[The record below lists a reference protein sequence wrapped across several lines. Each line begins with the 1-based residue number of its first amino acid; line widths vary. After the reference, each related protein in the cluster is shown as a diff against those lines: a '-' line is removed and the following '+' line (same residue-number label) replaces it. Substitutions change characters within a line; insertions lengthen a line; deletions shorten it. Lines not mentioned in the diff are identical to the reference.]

1 MPDRDLNRL
10 SRSGKIFLMP
20 KPEITTLSSQ
30 VTAEGGIA
38 PEGVSDSA
46 SSGKGSCEI
55 AATLGG
61 QAVLEGIMMRSKTT
75 LAIAVRKPDGS
86 IIVERRPW
94 YSFTK
99 SALARRPFVRGF
111 PILVETMINGI
122 KALNFSAVATGEAE
136 AGTEIKGWHLTLTLI
151 VAVGFALGLFV
162 VVPHL
167 LSLFLNWLHIAG
179 GAESVSFHAW
189 DGLFKFL
196 VFIGYIAAIALL
208 PDIRRVFQYHGAE
221 HKVIWAYER
230 KVELNSFEA
239 AAMSRLHP
247 RCGTTFLLYVLGIA
261 IILHAVLVPM
271 FLWMWTPEN
280 PVLKHAVLITFK
292 LLLMVPISAMAYE
305 AIKASSG
312 MGDSWL
318 SRAARAP
325 GLLLQ
330 LMTTREPDAGQ
341 LEVALVALKEALGAD
356 APYEI
361 ATPAY
366 TVGAS

>member
-1 MPDRDLNRL
+1 
-10 SRSGKIFLMP
+10 MP
-20 KPEITTLSSQ
+20 KPETTILSSQ
-30 VTAEGGIA
+30 VSAEGGIA
-38 PEGVSDSA
+38 SVPAEPFVAPQGRA
-46 SSGKGSCEI
+46 SCEI

-61 QAVLEGIMMRSKTT
+61 QAVLEGIMMRSKNR

-86 IIVERRPW
+86 IVVEQRPW
-94 YSFTK
+94 FSCTTRPILK
-99 SALARRPFVRGF
+99 RPFIRGF
-111 PILVETMINGI
+111 PILVETMINGV

-162 VVPHL
+162 VVPHI
-167 LSLFLNWLHIAG
+167 LSLALKWLGVAG
-179 GAESVSFHAW
+179 DAESVSFHAW

-196 VFIGYIAAIALL
+196 VFLGYIAAIALL

-247 RCGTTFLLYVLGIA
+247 RCGTTFLLYVLTIA
-261 IILHAVLVPM
+261 IILHAVLVPL
-271 FLWMWTPEN
+271 FLLVWTPESA
-280 PVLKHAVLITFK
+280 VLKHTVIITFK
-292 LLLMVPISAMAYE
+292 LLLMIPISALAYE
-305 AIKASSG
+305 AIRASSR
-312 MGDSWL
+312 MGDSFL
-318 SRAARAP
+318 GRAARAP

-330 LMTTREPDAGQ
+330 YMTTREPDESQ
-341 LEVALVALKEALGAD
+341 LQVALVALKEALGSD

-361 ATPAY
+361 VTPAY
-366 TVGAS
+366 TSSEP